1 MDPRGA
7 REGQEIAEEAGARRS
22 AHAQI
27 AESQRASL
35 ESGFRIPVAKSSR
48 RRGGRPCPRLLF
60 DAVENQPLRRWTH
73 GPPAPG
79 VIRATATNRVDTQP
93 HRTIITMKPVPALA
107 APPVMA
113 WTPPGLYR
121 GMIAV
126 NRGSHHA
133 TRRRPR

>member
-1 MDPRGA
+1 MTRLAP
-7 REGQEIAEEAGARRS
+7 
-22 AHAQI
+22 
-27 AESQRASL
+27 
-35 ESGFRIPVAKSSR
+35 SSVK
-48 RRGGRPCPRLLF
+48 PLLAL
-60 DAVENQPLRRWTH
+60 DRKVGSLRRWTH

-79 VIRATATNRVDTQP
+79 VIRTTARNRVDTQP
-93 HRTIITMKPVPALA
+93 HRTVITMKAAPALA